1 MDTIRESHTDLA
13 QLQSVLEN
21 AHLAE
26 VNQRAN
32 TAKHENPHNT

>member
-21 AHLAE
+21 AALVIGTQSE
-26 VNQRAN
+26 
-32 TAKHENPHNT
+32 TL